1 VKAAPG
7 TRFYDATA
15 FSLGN
20 TSPNPTTQSF
30 LYPIDNPPAMDF
42 LLPSPAAGA
51 GSAGGTGTGGSGAG
65 GGTTGGGSTPTAC
78 AATAGFKSVSVTPRR
93 KGLRFTFVR
102 RQPDRPVTADVFRV
116 SQRGRVLDQRRVAH
130 FTNRTKAFTWNG
142 RTKGHAVGAGYYFAR
157 LAVPTSGG
165 RSERRRATLEKTGG
179 RFVRR
184 PAFALRERC
193 GTLQSFKL
201 VRPVFGG
208 SNATPLS
215 ASYRLGRR
223 ARVSARIT
231 RGSKTVR
238 RYKAR
243 TRSANHTYR
252 IKVPARTLSRG
263 EYRVRISV
271 KRGRRTTRGAITGRK
286 L

>member
-1 VKAAPG
+1 V
-7 TRFYDATA
+7 
-15 FSLGN
+15 
-20 TSPNPTTQSF
+20 
-30 LYPIDNPPAMDF
+30 
-42 LLPSPAAGA
+42 PSPTAGA
-51 GSAGGTGTGGSGAG
+51 GTSGGTGTGTSGGTTSG
-65 GGTTGGGSTPTAC
+65 GGTPAAC

-93 KGLRFTFVR
+93 KGLRFSFVR
-102 RQPDRPVTADVFRV
+102 RQPDRAVTVDVFRV
-116 SQRGRVLDQRRVAH
+116 SQRGRVLDQRRVAR
-130 FTNRTKAFTWNG
+130 FTNRTRAFSWNG
-142 RTKGHAVGAGYYFAR
+142 RTKGHGVGAGYYFAR

-208 SNATPLS
+208 RTATPLS

-223 ARVSARIT
+223 AGVSARIT
-231 RGSKTVR
+231 RGSETVR

-243 TRSANHTYR
+243 TRSANRTYR
-252 IKVPARTLSRG
+252 IKVPARALRRG
-263 EYRVRISV
+263 EYRVRITV
-271 KRGRRTTRGAITGRK
+271 VRGRRTTRGAITGRR